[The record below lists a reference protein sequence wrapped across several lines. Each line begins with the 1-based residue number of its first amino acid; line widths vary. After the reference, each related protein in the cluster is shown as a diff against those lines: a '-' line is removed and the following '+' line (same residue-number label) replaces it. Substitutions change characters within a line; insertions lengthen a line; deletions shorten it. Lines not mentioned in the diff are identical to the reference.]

1 MTIIRTAT
9 HHDIEAVAAMGRR
22 FLQFAPQAKHT
33 PLTDEQVVERSRWLI
48 ESARVFLA
56 ETNGRV
62 VGMLA
67 CIIVPTWIAPQVT
80 MAHELAWWVDE
91 DARGSSAAIRLVN
104 AYEQYARDNG
114 AVVISMSDLEV
125 NDRVGR
131 MLTKFG
137 YEKAERTYIKGA

>member
-9 HHDIEAVAAMGRR
+9 HDDIEAVAAMGRR
-22 FLQFAPQAKHT
+22 FLQFAPQAKHL
-33 PLTDEQVVERSRWLI
+33 PLTDDQVAERSRWLV
-48 ESARVFLA
+48 ESAQVFLA
-56 ETNGRV
+56 EMNGRV

-67 CIIVPTWIAPQVT
+67 CILIPAWLAPHAT

-91 DARGSSAAIRLVN
+91 EARGSSASIRLVD
-104 AYEQYARDNG
+104 AYETWARSNG
-114 AVVISMSDLEV
+114 ATVIAMSDLEV